1 MVKLVLN
8 YALCSALLFV
18 AVVLL
23 CSGGFWSLTGL
34 LWCGL
39 LVISGDVFRPLWRR
53 FWWSNMR
60 ILKYFN
66 CL

>member
-1 MVKLVLN
+1 MKNFLN
-8 YALCSALLFV
+8 YMMCSALLFV

-23 CSGGFWSLTGL
+23 CSGGFWSLAGL

-39 LVISGDVFRPLWRR
+39 LVVSGDVFRPLWRR
-53 FWWSNMR
+53 YWRSNMR
-60 ILKYFN
+60 ILRHFD